1 MKGVVVPTHRDY
13 FFCTKVEICMAGAV
27 FRSAALCRTNRSR
40 TIWSV
45 CLDVM
50 RWSRNFESVLVCD
63 VISIF
68 SAITSTLPLCV
79 FHLQQVM
86 RWIKQTLCRDLTQ
99 SWVLFIHFLSSHI
112 PGFKFVTFLLQLQ
125 KTVVSQSTRKVWL
138 EFSEKWIS
146 LSCRRVKSD
155 ASDMKRRDLLMLQ
168 ISANCSALSGHT
180 YTHTQTHLVSAS
192 LVSWHPV
199 EGQSQTLSAQLS
211 I

>member
-27 FRSAALCRTNRSR
+27 FRSAAFCRTNRSR
-40 TIWSV
+40 TFWSV

-50 RWSRNFESVLVCD
+50 RRSRNFESVLVCN
-63 VISIF
+63 VIYIF

-125 KTVVSQSTRKVWL
+125 KTVVSQSTWKVWL
-138 EFSEKWIS
+138 EFSEKWIT
-146 LSCRRVKSD
+146 LSYRRVKSD
-155 ASDMKRRDLLMLQ
+155 ASDMKRRSFDVANICKLLS
-168 ISANCSALSGHT
+168 IVW
-180 YTHTQTHLVSAS
+180 THTHKHTHLVSAS